1 MYLCES
7 LHSKEG
13 ERGIRLI
20 PGKSMQPQTRTQSAQ
35 SALLLKEIYKI
46 KDVSRTEVF

>member
-20 PGKSMQPQTRTQSAQ
+20 PGKSMQPQMRTQS